1 MDERIYWIQTELAL
15 FGEQFIRY
23 FVEPVTGR
31 VVVRQLDPMAMEGLE
46 TDPEDVERVLGYWYR
61 ATFSAALS
69 ASSGERTAQ
78 GGWIAAGEVSHFAV
92 NKVSNALR
100 GRSDL
105 VVILPWLRRYRDWLT
120 DRARQNRLKSAFIY
134 DVTVQGASRED
145 LARMRAE
152 NVTAPEP
159 GSVLFH
165 NEAEAWKAVQPQIG
179 AADVRDD
186 GRALRLMIA
195 VGPGVPEHYLGE
207 GGNANRATAA
217 EMGLPAIKRMQR
229 RQEYFRQVLETICA
243 RVVEEAVRVGR
254 IGPRVNRGL
263 RVQFEELSQSGI
275 EREAPAAKG
284 LAEALA
290 LAEDRGWADKEQSKR
305 LWWRFAGDA
314 EEGMR
319 E

>member
-1 MDERIYWIQTELAL
+1 
-15 FGEQFIRY
+15 
-23 FVEPVTGR
+23 
-31 VVVRQLDPMAMEGLE
+31 
-46 TDPEDVERVLGYWYR
+46 
-61 ATFSAALS
+61 
-69 ASSGERTAQ
+69 
-78 GGWIAAGEVSHFAV
+78 
-92 NKVSNALR
+92 
-100 GRSDL
+100 
-105 VVILPWLRRYRDWLT
+105 
-120 DRARQNRLKSAFIY
+120 
-134 DVTVQGASRED
+134 
-145 LARMRAE
+145 
-152 NVTAPEP
+152 
-159 GSVLFH
+159 
-165 NEAEAWKAVQPQIG
+165 VQPQIG

-195 VGPGVPEHYLGE
+195 VGSGVPEHYLGE

-229 RQEYFRQVLETICA
+229 RQEYLRQVLETICA
-243 RVVEEAVRVGR
+243 RVVDEAVRVGR

-275 EREAPAAKG
+275 ERESTAAKS

-290 LAEDRGWADKEQSKR
+290 LAEDRGWADKEQSRR